1 MNIDNIDDIHQQNPT
16 TNRQE
21 QQQQQAR
28 KKCHGNRKDQRFRR
42 KCRARGIKPAII
54 KKLLNKRRHNKNKK
68 QKKNLNG
75 NRVINNTGNQM
86 ATTTAAPSNNVSRIQ
101 VNVQSQ
107 HTMTTTTT
115 TRIDTN
121 KRKRDYLSQ
130 QEQKIHQIIPKSTSL
145 VSFEPPLSNRMKE
158 KQATIM
164 IPSIQVD
171 NERINTNYRFVCLLN
186 IHNSCT

>member
-1 MNIDNIDDIHQQNPT
+1 MNIDNIDTIHQQDST
-16 TNRQE
+16 SNRQE
-21 QQQQQAR
+21 QQQEQER

-54 KKLLNKRRHNKNKK
+54 KKLLNKRKHNKKK
-68 QKKNLNG
+68 QKKNNKG
-75 NRVINNTGNQM
+75 NRAINNTHNQM
-86 ATTTAAPSNNVSRIQ
+86 ATSTASNNVSTIQ
-101 VNVQSQ
+101 LNVQSQ
-107 HTMTTTTT
+107 HTTT

-130 QEQKIHQIIPKSTSL
+130 QEQNIHQTIPKSTSL
-145 VSFEPPLSNRMKE
+145 VSFEPPLSKKMKE
-158 KQATIM
+158 KQATII

-171 NERINTNYRFVCLLN
+171 NKRINTNYRFVCFLY